1 MDLFD
6 KYMLIISVLM
16 GSIDWSMYDH
26 LKYKCAFEFE
36 ASKKLNKN
44 KK

>member
-16 GSIDWSMYDH
+16 GFIDWSMYDH
-26 LKYKCAFEFE
+26 LKYKCALSLKPQKF
-36 ASKKLNKN
+36 K
-44 KK
+44 